1 MASRKLHKLIF
12 KISNSGYPSIC
23 LGMRMQT
30 DRLLFNASVWS
41 IRDVLAVEPFI
52 NISTDPGQKI
62 SWVYTYTYSDLSSA
76 H

>member
-1 MASRKLHKLIF
+1 
-12 KISNSGYPSIC
+12 
-23 LGMRMQT
+23 MRMQT